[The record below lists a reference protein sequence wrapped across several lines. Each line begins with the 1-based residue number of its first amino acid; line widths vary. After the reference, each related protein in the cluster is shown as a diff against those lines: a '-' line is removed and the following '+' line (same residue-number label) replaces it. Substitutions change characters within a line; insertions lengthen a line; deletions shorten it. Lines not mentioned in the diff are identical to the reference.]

1 MKVPLVLA
9 IGELEVGGTQRQMLE
24 LAKRLDR
31 NMFLP
36 QVLCFSDS
44 LAFADA
50 FREAE
55 INVSVVEKKSRY
67 DVGVVSRLKKFF
79 KREGTQVLIT
89 FGFTADLWCR
99 VAARVAKVPLVMS
112 SVRTS
117 SEDSKARDWVNRALR
132 PLTDHYIVNS
142 RAVAQYLCRIGVAA
156 DSYSIISN
164 GLDFDRFEDSRHISE
179 NIRSSLEIDASSFVV
194 GTVSRLSREK
204 NLEGFLRLAQQFS
217 LISPEALFLIIG
229 KGPDEARLRLL
240 ADQLGISAKIRWLGE
255 RNDVPYLLNAFD
267 LAMLTSK
274 REGLSNTLLEYMAA
288 SLPIVSSNVGGNG
301 ELIRNGQTGFLY
313 PIEDPNQALDYMVQ
327 LYREPAL
334 RHQIASEAHRDVV
347 RHFGVR
353 QLVSQTEELI
363 LRLWEQKGE
372 KVPKVLSDSVD
383 GDVEQHLANCE
394 RRSE

>member
-1 MKVPLVLA
+1 MKLRLILA
-9 IGELEVGGTQRQMLE
+9 IGELEIGGTQRQMLE

-31 NMFLP
+31 EIFLP
-36 QVLCFSDS
+36 QVLCLSRS
-44 LAFADA
+44 LAFSDA

-55 INVSVVEKKSRY
+55 VNVSVIDKRSRY
-67 DVGVVSRLKKFF
+67 DFRVLSRLKGFF
-79 KREGTQVLIT
+79 FREGAQVLVT
-89 FGFTADLWCR
+89 FGFTADMWCR
-99 VAARVAKVPLVMS
+99 VAARMARVPVVIS
-112 SVRTS
+112 SVRTCAEES
-117 SEDSKARDWVNRALR
+117 AVLDWVNRALR

-142 RAVAQYLCRIGVAA
+142 RAVAQYLRRIGVAA

-164 GLDFDRFEDSRHISE
+164 GLDFDRFQDSRQRSE
-179 NIRSSLEIDASSFVV
+179 NVRSSLEIDASSFVV

-217 LISPEALFLIIG
+217 LISSEALFLVIG
-229 KGPDEARLRLL
+229 KGPDEARLRSL

-288 SLPIVSSNVGGNG
+288 SLPIVSSDVGGNG

-347 RHFGVR
+347 RRFGVR

-383 GDVEQHLANCE
+383 GNVEQHLANCE